1 MSEEHKI
8 DADELISLYL
18 DGQAT
23 QRQKT
28 ELKRLMVHDAAL
40 LDRLKAM
47 KRQTAVLNAL
57 PVETAPAGLLDEI
70 RSEMERKMILDNF
83 ADNTKISA
91 ATTHLFARRLLTSAA
106 MLLLPLGLLALVVF
120 QIVKRPSA
128 GLVDYQPIDSFVTQV
143 EPLAS
148 PELASIG
155 FFSEL
160 PFNGVLVL
168 KTDNYSSVNTMVK
181 QAIDQLGLLAQAFPE
196 RTVTVTRFHITA
208 PPKQVADLMNSLA
221 AVRPQCQ
228 AVALQIPGPEVGAMT
243 EIVDP
248 QAKQIAALLFEDSPQ
263 LYERLATRYAAANQ
277 KADSVFAKNDEGAPE
292 LDETGYPTPSIPTL
306 AGNYDLQ
313 NKTVQL
319 TIQVERVMDQ

>member
-1 MSEEHKI
+1 MNEEHKI

-40 LDRLKAM
+40 LDRFKAL

-70 RSEMERKMILDNF
+70 RSEMERKMILNNF

-91 ATTHLFARRLLTSAA
+91 ATTHLFARRLMASAA
-106 MLLLPLGLLALVVF
+106 MVLLPLGLLALVVF
-120 QIVKRPSA
+120 QIVKRPSG
-128 GLVDYQPIDSFVTQV
+128 GLVDYEPIGGFAAQGDPSAGTDT
-143 EPLAS
+143 AS
-148 PELASIG
+148 VGLVD
-155 FFSEL
+155 EL

-168 KTDNYSSVNTMVK
+168 KTDEYSSVNTTVK
-181 QAIDQLGLLAQAFPE
+181 QAIDKQGLMAQAFPE
-196 RTVTVTRFHITA
+196 RTVNVTRFYITA
-208 PPKQVADLMNSLA
+208 PPKKVAGLMDSLA
-221 AVRPQCQ
+221 AVRSQCRG
-228 AVALQIPGPEVGAMT
+228 VALQVPGPEDGAMT

-263 LYERLATRYAAANQ
+263 LYRRLATRYAEANQ
-277 KADSVFAKNDEGAPE
+277 KGDSVFAKNEGDPE
-292 LDETGYPTPSIPTL
+292 LDETGYPAPSIPTL
-306 AGNYDLQ
+306 AGNYDVQ
-313 NKTVQL
+313 DRTVQL
-319 TIQVERVMDQ
+319 TIQVERITEE